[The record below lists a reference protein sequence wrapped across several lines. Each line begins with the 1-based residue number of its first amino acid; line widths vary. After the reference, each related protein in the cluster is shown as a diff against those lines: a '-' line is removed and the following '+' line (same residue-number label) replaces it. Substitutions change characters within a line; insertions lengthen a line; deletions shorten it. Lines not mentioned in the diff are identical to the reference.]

1 MLFFLVKLLMVF
13 LNNVLLRVDILGG
26 FSSFL
31 FFWSKFIK
39 DSSSIF
45 FTKEVPKERFTE
57 VSLRLL
63 WISKLMFGENLECI
77 G

>member
-1 MLFFLVKLLMVF
+1 MVF

>member
-31 FFWSKFIK
+31 FFWSKFKK

-45 FTKEVPKERFTE
+45 FTKEIPKERLTE